1 MIMRYHWGLAIGH
14 TYAHNRPINILDVST
29 APEPSQVHDGDV
41 FPDVMNFEEPD
52 KNTGD
57 KLEFTLKN
65 LKDDLIPEEVW
76 DDNDLL
82 VAAGD
87 DGDVDLDAYREMY
100 G

>member
-14 TYAHNRPINILDVST
+14 TYAHNRPINILNVST
-29 APEPSQVHDGDV
+29 APEPSQVHNGNV
-41 FPDVMNFEEPD
+41 FPDAMNFEEPD

-57 KLEFTLKN
+57 EPEFTLEN
-65 LKDDLIPEEVW
+65 LKDYLIPEEVW

-82 VAAGD
+82 VATGD
-87 DGDVDLDAYREMY
+87 DGDVDLDAYQEMY